1 MALVGGLPHLGLMH
15 LVATNL
21 VLWMR
26 TVIRESIHEF
36 HVRLL
41 PAFHVLESEDHGHH
55 GGHSGD
61 EDHQS
66 LNFKLYNNQIEL
78 CMKMY
83 ADDDFVTSILK
94 SSSPFLYAFIVE
106 FSLVAVTF
114 FFSTWTTVGCIDR
127 SKNKNVGCTFLLSG
141 KQERRWSLHWP
152 QGGIQTSTELCKR

>member
-1 MALVGGLPHLGLMH
+1 MHMYSPLRYPRMKISLVDGLSHLGLMH

-41 PAFHVLESEDHGHH
+41 PAFHVLEDNEGGHHGHH
-55 GGHSGD
+55 EGQAGD
-61 EDHQS
+61 GDHS
-66 LNFKLYNNQIEL
+66 LNFKMYNNQIEL

-83 ADDDFVTSILK
+83 ADDDFVSSILK

-114 FFSTWTTVGCIDR
+114 FFSTWSTVGCISR
-127 SKNKNVGCTFLLSG
+127 SAENRV
-141 KQERRWSLHWP
+141 
-152 QGGIQTSTELCKR
+152 

>member
-1 MALVGGLPHLGLMH
+1 MALAGGLPHLGLMH

-41 PAFHVLESEDHGHH
+41 PAFHILENGEGDHHGNQGGQSVEADHG
-55 GGHSGD
+55 
-61 EDHQS
+61 
-66 LNFKLYNNQIEL
+66 LKFTMYNNQIEL

-114 FFSTWTTVGCIDR
+114 FFSTWATVGCISR
-127 SKNKNVGCTFLLSG
+127 
-141 KQERRWSLHWP
+141 
-152 QGGIQTSTELCKR
+152 STEICLPAKNHS

>member
-1 MALVGGLPHLGLMH
+1 MKISLVGGLSHLGLMH

-41 PAFHVLESEDHGHH
+41 PAFHVLKDNEEGHHGHH
-55 GGHSGD
+55 EGQAGD
-61 EDHQS
+61 GDHL
-66 LNFKLYNNQIEL
+66 LNFKMYNNQIEL

-83 ADDDFVTSILK
+83 ADDDFVSSILK

-114 FFSTWTTVGCIDR
+114 FFSTWATVGCISR
-127 SKNKNVGCTFLLSG
+127 SAENHV
-141 KQERRWSLHWP
+141 
-152 QGGIQTSTELCKR
+152 

>member
-1 MALVGGLPHLGLMH
+1 MALAGGLPHLGLMH

-41 PAFHVLESEDHGHH
+41 PAFHILENDEGDHH
-55 GGHSGD
+55 GPHGV
-61 EDHQS
+61 ETDHS
-66 LNFKLYNNQIEL
+66 LNIKMYNNQIEL

-83 ADDDFVTSILK
+83 SDDDFVTSILK

-114 FFSTWTTVGCIDR
+114 FFSTWSTVGCISR
-127 SKNKNVGCTFLLSG
+127 SCPVAFLPILKNLFLEKKLSWLWLPGGFRTFLA
-141 KQERRWSLHWP
+141 
-152 QGGIQTSTELCKR
+152 LCTR

>member
-1 MALVGGLPHLGLMH
+1 MAIAGGLPHLGLMH

-41 PAFHVLESEDHGHH
+41 PAFHVLENDEGNHHGHRS
-55 GGHSGD
+55 GQSVEADHS
-61 EDHQS
+61 
-66 LNFKLYNNQIEL
+66 LKFKMYNNQIEL

-114 FFSTWTTVGCIDR
+114 FFSTWATVGYISR
-127 SKNKNVGCTFLLSG
+127 LS
-141 KQERRWSLHWP
+141 RVSV
-152 QGGIQTSTELCKR
+152 